1 VLKVY
6 HIRHVKYQFVENCHM
21 PCAALLRQGS
31 GRLLMGMPAKTSIGF
46 FNATH
51 CLIGCHGPCH
61 WAKRTYSFLN
71 LCLFSRHTLNTVFN
85 PAGLTRVRTSLANPM
100 APHDHVGEADSF
112 WRVEFA
118 AAPAWDPMRFWL
130 EMGILVLSS
139 LVLATRHVAADV
151 AGHWDSHRGLEWIP

>member
-1 VLKVY
+1 
-6 HIRHVKYQFVENCHM
+6 
-21 PCAALLRQGS
+21 
-31 GRLLMGMPAKTSIGF
+31 
-46 FNATH
+46 
-51 CLIGCHGPCH
+51 
-61 WAKRTYSFLN
+61 
-71 LCLFSRHTLNTVFN
+71 
-85 PAGLTRVRTSLANPM
+85 M